1 MLDYLIV
8 IPARLKSSRLPGKP
22 LKKINGKELVL
33 HVLERCSLIFDKKKI
48 VVATDSIKIQN
59 FVKKKKFNSIL
70 TSKYCLTGT
79 DRVSEVSKKIKA
91 KMYINVQGDEP
102 LINPKDIQKI
112 ISEKKKFKNDVIC
125 GMTKISDK
133 ENPKSLSIPKV
144 IFDKKLKMIY
154 MSRSLIPGKKTNEG
168 TKKFPMKVGLD
179 DKKFSYWKQVCI
191 YAFSKQDLKFYGRD
205 KKKSYL
211 EKIED
216 IEILRFL
223 DFEKKIKMVKT
234 SKGTVAVDY
243 PRDIKFVEKLIK
255 KNEKR

>member
-102 LINPKDIQKI
+102 FIEP
-112 ISEKKKFKNDVIC
+112 
-125 GMTKISDK
+125 
-133 ENPKSLSIPKV
+133 
-144 IFDKKLKMIY
+144 
-154 MSRSLIPGKKTNEG
+154 SLIEALVNS
-168 TKKFPMKVGLD
+168 
-179 DKKFSYWKQVCI
+179 FSN
-191 YAFSKQDLKFYGRD
+191 S
-205 KKKSYL
+205 
-211 EKIED
+211 
-216 IEILRFL
+216 EIS
-223 DFEKKIKMVKT
+223 MSST
-234 SKGTVAVDY
+234 MS
-243 PRDIKFVEKLIK
+243 
-255 KNEKR
+255 

>member
-8 IPARLKSSRLPGKP
+8 IPARLKSSRFPGKP
-22 LKKINGKELVL
+22 LEKINGKELVL
-33 HVLERCSLIFDKKKI
+33 HVLERCNLTFDKKKI
-48 VVATDSIKIQN
+48 VVATDSKKIQN
-59 FVKKKKFNSIL
+59 FVKKKNFNSIM

-91 KMYINVQGDEP
+91 RMYINVQGDEP
-102 LINPKDIQKI
+102 LINSNDIQKI
-112 ISEKKKFKNDVIC
+112 ITEKKKFKDHVIC

-133 ENPKSLSIPKV
+133 ENPMSLSIPKV
-144 IFDKKLKMIY
+144 IFDRNLKMIY

-168 TKKFPMKVGLD
+168 TKKVPIKVGAD
-179 DKKFSYWKQVCI
+179 DKNFSYWKQVCI
-191 YAFSKQDLKFYGRD
+191 YAFSKQDLKFYGKK

-223 DFEKKIKMVKT
+223 DFDKKIKMVKT

-243 PRDIKFVEKLIK
+243 PKDIKLVEELIK
-255 KNEKR
+255 KNEKK

>member
-8 IPARLKSSRLPGKP
+8 IPARLKSSRFPGKP
-22 LKKINGKELVL
+22 LEKINGKELVL
-33 HVLERCSLIFDKKKI
+33 HVLERCNLTFDKKKI
-48 VVATDSIKIQN
+48 VVATDSKKIQN
-59 FVKKKKFNSIL
+59 FVKKKNFNSIM

-91 KMYINVQGDEP
+91 RMYINVQGDEP
-102 LINPKDIQKI
+102 LVNSNDIQKI
-112 ISEKKKFKNDVIC
+112 ITEKKKFKDHVIC

-133 ENPKSLSIPKV
+133 ENPMSLSIPKV
-144 IFDKKLKMIY
+144 IFDRNLKMIY

-168 TKKFPMKVGLD
+168 TKKVPIKVGAD

-191 YAFSKQDLKFYGRD
+191 YAFSKQDLKIYGKK

-216 IEILRFL
+216 IEILRFI
-223 DFEKKIKMVKT
+223 ENNIPVKMIKVGDNKLSIDT
-234 SKGTVAVDY
+234 
-243 PRDIKFVEKLIK
+243 KFDLKMARMLN
-255 KNEKR
+255 KN